1 MWLWGCNSLSK
12 RIEMKRIDIDELR
25 KIQMNILDELKRI
38 CNENGLT
45 YYLGSGSLL
54 GAVRHKGYI
63 PWDDDIDIWMV
74 REDYDKLMNFLKD
87 RDIEK
92 ADWFSLLDEST
103 EGYYYPFAKA
113 VDNRTEL
120 KMERHTD
127 HHGIWVD
134 IFPIDGLPKSMLM
147 TKFYIVLGSILR
159 IEALAMDANF
169 KNKDIPLFDRF
180 YKSLFY
186 GLATL
191 YGKRRFAKLYNNY
204 CRRYKI
210 DNSENV
216 ASLFVSAGFREI
228 LNREKLLHAAT
239 YRFEDREYTGFK
251 NYDFYLS
258 QMYGDYMTLPP
269 EEKRRTHAF
278 EAWWK

>member
-1 MWLWGCNSLSK
+1 
-12 RIEMKRIDIDELR
+12 MKRIDIDELR

-74 REDYDKLMNFLKD
+74 REDYDKLMNLLKD

-127 HHGIWVD
+127 HHGI
-134 IFPIDGLPKSMLM
+134 
-147 TKFYIVLGSILR
+147 
-159 IEALAMDANF
+159 
-169 KNKDIPLFDRF
+169 
-180 YKSLFY
+180 
-186 GLATL
+186 
-191 YGKRRFAKLYNNY
+191 
-204 CRRYKI
+204 
-210 DNSENV
+210 
-216 ASLFVSAGFREI
+216 
-228 LNREKLLHAAT
+228 
-239 YRFEDREYTGFK
+239 
-251 NYDFYLS
+251 
-258 QMYGDYMTLPP
+258 
-269 EEKRRTHAF
+269 
-278 EAWWK
+278 